1 MSGLLFSLIQQS
13 FLLFRLS
20 ALDGWSYAHGWLI
33 SSMQEA
39 LLHFIWKNRLL
50 LPGDWRTQQ
59 GERVEVYHPGYHN
72 HDGGPDFTEAMI
84 KIGGQRWMG
93 SVEIHWKAREWY
105 QHQHHT
111 DEHYNNVVLHVVWQ
125 GDEVALR
132 TDGTAIPQF
141 ALAPWV
147 PLSLLEQHQ
156 GLMQSSQALPCAAS
170 LGDERWYFQGMLDRA
185 GVERLEHRVAQLEVQ
200 LQACKGDWEEAFWRW
215 LAGAMG
221 LKVNREPM
229 EALASSLSVHVLHK
243 YQHDLRSLEAL
254 LFGQAGFLNSH
265 PKLSGWPAELH
276 AEYLYLQ
283 AKHQLRPM
291 PPTQW
296 RFLRMRPAAF
306 PTRRLA
312 QLAALLHQGMPL
324 FERLRSAAQPT
335 ELLAQ
340 LQPLPSS
347 YWQQHYRVGD
357 EGGAKGGRPSPATA
371 AVWAINAVVPAMFL
385 FGRWQHL
392 PSEQEKAISWLE
404 SLAPEKNQIVHLFEG
419 LQVTPRNALQSQ
431 GMVELFKQYC
441 TEKRC
446 LDCIVGNRLLLT
458 KLTDH
463 AKTG

>member
-1 MSGLLFSLIQQS
+1 
-13 FLLFRLS
+13 
-20 ALDGWSYAHGWLI
+20 
-33 SSMQEA
+33 MQEA

-72 HDGGPDFTEAMI
+72 HDGGPDFTEAMV
-84 KIGGQRWMG
+84 KIGSQRWMG

-132 TDGTAIPQF
+132 TDGTAIPQL
-141 ALAPWV
+141 ALAQWV
-147 PLSLLEQHQ
+147 PWSVLDQHQ
-156 GLMQSSQALPCAAS
+156 GLMQSNQILPCS
-170 LGDERWYFQGMLDRA
+170 GTLRDELAYFPDMLERA
-185 GVERLEHRVAQLEVQ
+185 GVERLEHRIASMETQ
-200 LQACKGDWEEAFWRW
+200 LQHCKGDWEEAFWRW

-243 YQHDLRSLEAL
+243 YQHDLKALEAL
-254 LFGQAGFLNSH
+254 LFGQAGFLNSPH
-265 PKLSGWPAELH
+265 KLCGWPAELH
-276 AEYLYLQ
+276 TEYRYLQ
-283 AKHQLRPM
+283 SKHQLQPM

-324 FERLRSAAQPT
+324 FERLRGSVNPS
-335 ELLAQ
+335 ELLMQ
-340 LQPLPSS
+340 LQPMPSG
-347 YWQQHYRVGD
+347 YWQQHYRPGD
-357 EGGAKGGRPSPATA
+357 DGGAQGGQPTEATA
-371 AVWAINAVVPAMFL
+371 AIWAINAVVPSMFL

-392 PSEQEKAISWLE
+392 PAEQEKAISLLE
-404 SLAPEKNQIVHLFEG
+404 SLAPEKNQIVNLFEG

-431 GMVELFKQYC
+431 GMVELYKQYC

-458 KLTDH
+458 KLTNH

>member
-1 MSGLLFSLIQQS
+1 
-13 FLLFRLS
+13 
-20 ALDGWSYAHGWLI
+20 
-33 SSMQEA
+33 MQES
-39 LLHFIWKNRLL
+39 LLHFVWKNRLL
-50 LPGDWRTQQ
+50 LPGEWRTQQ

-72 HDGGPDFTEAMI
+72 HDGGPDFTEAMV

-105 QHQHHT
+105 QHNHHT
-111 DEHYNNVVLHVVWQ
+111 DQHYNNVVLHVVWQ

-132 TDGTAIPQF
+132 TDGTSIPQL
-141 ALAPWV
+141 ALEPWV
-147 PLSLLEQHQ
+147 PMSLLEQHQ
-156 GLMQSSQALPCAAS
+156 GLMQSSLALPCAAL
-170 LGDERWYFQGMLDRA
+170 LGNERWYFPDMLDRT
-185 GVERLEHRVAQLEVQ
+185 GVERLEHRVMQMEKQ

-243 YQHDLRSLEAL
+243 YQQNLKALEAL
-254 LFGQAGFLNSH
+254 LLGQAGFLEPP
-265 PKLSGWPAELH
+265 PKSIAWPAELYH
-276 AEYLYLQ
+276 EYQYLR

-291 PPTQW
+291 PPSQW
-296 RFLRMRPAAF
+296 RFLRMRPAGF

-312 QLAALLHQGMPL
+312 QMAALLHQGMPL
-324 FERLRSAAQPT
+324 FERLRTLTDPT
-335 ELLAQ
+335 DLMNQ
-340 LQPLPSS
+340 LMPMPSG
-347 YWQQHYRVGD
+347 YWQQHYRPSD
-357 EGGAKGGRPSPATA
+357 AGGAKGGRPSKETA
-371 AVWAINAVVPAMFL
+371 AVWAINAVIPAMFL
-385 FGRWQHL
+385 FGKWQHL
-392 PSEQEKAISWLE
+392 PSEQERAIGWLE
-404 SLAPEKNQIVHLFEG
+404 KLAPEQNQIVHLFEG
-419 LQVTPRNALQSQ
+419 LQVSAQNALQSQ